1 MKHVHRI
8 ILRALPGP
16 FLGWL
21 SVIMFLLLMQ
31 FLMRYLGDIA
41 GRGLPFTVI
50 IELISYNLAYMLV
63 LAVPMSVLLATLMVF
78 GTFTESNAY
87 TVIKGCGISITQLM
101 WPLVIVGCL
110 LAGTMAY
117 FNHVVLP
124 EANFRARVL
133 WQDIRTQ
140 KPGFDLQPG
149 VFYTGLRNYAI
160 LVQDRDA
167 ETGDVRD
174 VTIYDYTEG
183 SRNQGIIKARRGE
196 LSSQAGGAEIVFDLR
211 EGEVHRRPSARRS
224 GLAERYERLAFERY
238 QITFDI
244 SDFGFERSEPQERY
258 RSERTMPTD
267 DMVLYIDSLRQSVE
281 QAYAL
286 LRTRAL
292 YRGLPGQPDSTL
304 TPRPD
309 VEDERPVP
317 DALSA
322 DERAGGREPPVI
334 RTSDGSLA
342 QQGVTAGLDANQRSL
357 IHTAAI
363 EHARSAA
370 SFIDDTR
377 RTTEWDEL
385 RAARYS
391 VEVHKKYSIA
401 VACLIFLF
409 IGAPLGLSVGRSGLG
424 TVGALAFGI
433 FLFYWITLVQG
444 EKLANRGTIDPWLGM
459 WIANIVMIAVGLW
472 LLVYVTL
479 DLRATPPLR
488 HRFLAWLRS

>member
-1 MKHVHRI
+1 
-8 ILRALPGP
+8 
-16 FLGWL
+16 
-21 SVIMFLLLMQ
+21 
-31 FLMRYLGDIA
+31 
-41 GRGLPFTVI
+41 
-50 IELISYNLAYMLV
+50 
-63 LAVPMSVLLATLMVF
+63 
-78 GTFTESNAY
+78 
-87 TVIKGCGISITQLM
+87 
-101 WPLVIVGCL
+101 
-110 LAGTMAY
+110 
-117 FNHVVLP
+117 
-124 EANFRARVL
+124 
-133 WQDIRTQ
+133 
-140 KPGFDLQPG
+140 
-149 VFYTGLRNYAI
+149 
-160 LVQDRDA
+160 
-167 ETGDVRD
+167 
-174 VTIYDYTEG
+174 
-183 SRNQGIIKARRGE
+183 
-196 LSSQAGGAEIVFDLR
+196 
-211 EGEVHRRPSARRS
+211 
-224 GLAERYERLAFERY
+224 
-238 QITFDI
+238 
-244 SDFGFERSEPQERY
+244 
-258 RSERTMPTD
+258 MPTD